1 MHALNVTKVEK
12 AHSIPDALDYLAV
25 SFEIVR
31 PSTAKRAKKGAVE
44 VVHSGTH
51 GFPLESTEEEIREAL
66 GKLVSTFLKDAER
79 AEANAKVEATHRQAD
94 EVIANLSGAEI
105 TPDAPE
111 SS

>member
-1 MHALNVTKVEK
+1 MHKLNVTGIEK
-12 AHSIPDALDYLAV
+12 AHSIPDAADYLAV

-31 PSTAKRAKKGAVE
+31 PDDGE

-51 GFPLESTEEEIREAL
+51 GFPLESTEEEIRAEL
-66 GKLVSTFLKDAER
+66 SKLIGTFLQDAER

-111 SS
+111 AR